1 MLQGRSSWK
10 IQMARAIE
18 QIPSISDGG
27 GWGEYGYIL
36 ELQYRSNAT
45 LLYQM
50 VYVGLVFSLA
60 YVHATCEKCDV
71 FQYVVSESLRV
82 V

>member
-1 MLQGRSSWK
+1 
-10 IQMARAIE
+10 MARAIE

-60 YVHATCEKCDV
+60 YVHATCEK
-71 FQYVVSESLRV
+71 
-82 V
+82 